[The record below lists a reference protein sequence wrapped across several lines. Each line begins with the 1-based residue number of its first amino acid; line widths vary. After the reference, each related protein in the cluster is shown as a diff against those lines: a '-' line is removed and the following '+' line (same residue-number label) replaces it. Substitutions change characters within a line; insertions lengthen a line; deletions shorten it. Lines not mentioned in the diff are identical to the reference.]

1 MSAKINKIKV
11 VVGEYIIM
19 IRTLVSLG
27 ERGAQSIYREGFLD
41 CLTVC

>member
-27 ERGAQSIYREGFLD
+27 ERGARVFTGRVFLS
-41 CLTVC
+41 V